1 MCVCVCV
8 FLCAPFKGLGEGR
21 EGGRSYLGAG
31 PIVVA
36 VKELIGRPCSFER
49 WRGGG
54 EEREERGEEGGIITT
69 ALYLYVRNIYMHG
82 ERGGKGERSIRIDW
96 HWMGRGSQ

>member
-1 MCVCVCV
+1 M
-8 FLCAPFKGLGEGR
+8 GGR
-21 EGGRSYLGAG
+21 EGRREVIFRGGAYCCCRQRVDRT
-31 PIVVA
+31 PMFFREV
-36 VKELIGRPCSFER
+36 E
-49 WRGGG
+49 GGG